1 MGRKSGGTQ
10 RVQQEST
17 VTQKS
22 FPDELMPY
30 MQKSLQMAD
39 ALMQQ
44 DYIPYGG
51 QRVAGFTPQEQA
63 AFTGVQ
69 AIANR
74 ALPGVSA
81 GKTYFGNLAGRTGA
95 PTSGTDYL
103 GVSSGYAPGTIC
115 SGYTGSDF
123 TSGFT
128 ARDFDSGYQPGQI
141 RAGFQGADITSD
153 YRPGEIRSTYRPGE
167 FSAQR
172 STANI
177 DEYMNPYTE
186 RVLDRQL
193 ARRQKAFQER
203 RAQERARDTA
213 AGGASA
219 FGGRGLL
226 QQQTAQ
232 TDFDEGTA
240 DIEASALD
248 RAYQQALTASSRDID
263 RDLRVQQLSDQAER
277 TRAQMAFGA
286 ATARDAA
293 ERARAQMATRA
304 QEATA
309 RFGQAA
315 GAQDIQA
322 QIASDAAARAAGLQN
337 LQAQQY
343 ADRSAE
349 TAAKL
354 GLTAQ
359 QYADLSRRS
368 AGEQGLRAAIA
379 TDAAARAAGDQDL
392 RASLANQRA
401 FAAALGRRDAAARY
415 GVDLDKTEQA
425 MDLQRVAALAQAGQD
440 IRGLQQRGLDM
451 AYQDFIRQ
459 RDYPREMLAFY
470 SNLMKQNVSALGP
483 NQTQT
488 STSPAPSRLGQMANL
503 GLGALALGRGRQV

>member
-51 QRVAGFTPQEQA
+51 RRVAGFTPQEQA

-81 GKTYFGNLAGRTGA
+81 GKTYFSNLAGRTGA

-103 GVSSGYAPGTIC
+103 GVSSGYAPGTIS

-123 TSGFT
+123 TSGFN
-128 ARDFDSGYQPGQI
+128 ARDFDS
-141 RAGFQGADITSD
+141 A

-232 TDFDEGTA
+232 TAFDEGTA

-263 RDLRVQQLSDQAER
+263 RDLRVQQLRDQAER
-277 TRAQMAFGA
+277 TRAQMGLTA
-286 ATARDAA
+286 AQSRDAA

-337 LQAQQY
+337 LQAQQM

-392 RASLANQRA
+392 RAALANQRA

-488 STSPAPSRLGQMANL
+488 TTSPAPSRLGQMANL
-503 GLGALALGRGRQV
+503 GLGALALGRGRTV